1 MDGIKLNR
9 DIDPSV
15 LVEKA
20 RTGDREA
27 FRDIVRLYQQRVF
40 VVAYSYF
47 RNRED
52 ALDIVQDTFL
62 RLHEKIG
69 MYEKGRNFQG
79 WLLQI
84 ARNLCVDFY
93 RKNYLRRK
101 ELESE
106 RRLDELSPAAPAD
119 PAGETASDLKEPF
132 SRCVEK
138 LAKQQ
143 RMIFIMKHYNELQ
156 YNEIAQVLNISV
168 GTVKSLH
175 FKAVQNLRKLLT
187 PYLGVQG

>member
-9 DIDPSV
+9 DIDPSI
-15 LVEKA
+15 LVENA
-20 RTGDREA
+20 RAGDQEA
-27 FRDIVRLYQQRVF
+27 FREIVRLYQQRVF
-40 VVAYSYF
+40 VLAYSYF

-62 RLHEKIG
+62 RLHEKIE

-84 ARNLCVDFY
+84 ARNLCVDYY
-93 RKNYLRRK
+93 RKNYLKRK

-106 RRLDELSPAAPAD
+106 KSLDELSPAAPAD

>member
-1 MDGIKLNR
+1 MDRIKSNQN
-9 DIDPSV
+9 DDPAI
-15 LVEKA
+15 LVEKTQA
-20 RTGDREA
+20 GDREA
-27 FRDIVRLYQQRVF
+27 FREIVRLYQQKVF
-40 VVAYSYF
+40 VLAYSFF

-62 RLHEKIG
+62 RLHEKIR
-69 MYEKGRNFQG
+69 MFEKGRNFQG

-84 ARNLCVDFY
+84 AKNLCVDYY
-93 RKNYLRRK
+93 RKNYSRRK

-106 RRLDELSPAAPAD
+106 KNLDELSPAAPGD
-119 PAGETASDLKEPF
+119 PAGQALDLKEPL
-132 SRCVEK
+132 SRCLER

-143 RMIFIMKHYNELQ
+143 RTIFILKHFNELQ

-175 FKAVQNLRKLLT
+175 YKAVQNLRKHLT